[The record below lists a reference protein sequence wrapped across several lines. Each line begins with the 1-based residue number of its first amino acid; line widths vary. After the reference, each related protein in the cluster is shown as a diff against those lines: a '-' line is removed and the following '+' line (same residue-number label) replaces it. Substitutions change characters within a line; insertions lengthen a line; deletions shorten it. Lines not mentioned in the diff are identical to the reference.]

1 MWVYNYLKVKSL
13 YFLKVIRQTTIYYF
27 KNKKMVRICI
37 LKLNYLKA
45 FERQSGFFKA
55 NYFIKYLFVIMAPE
69 KWKKRDTVKFSLLV
83 HSLK

>member
-1 MWVYNYLKVKSL
+1 
-13 YFLKVIRQTTIYYF
+13 
-27 KNKKMVRICI
+27 MVRICI

-69 KWKKRDTVKFSLLV
+69 K
-83 HSLK
+83 